1 MICYVNLLLKNYRR
15 FYLFIDLIIILKNK
29 IYGNYIL
36 ILVLRDVIVLNKDIV
51 KNEVLEEFNV
61 VVDMENSF
69 WKWVYNK
76 IKGSYV
82 FFDWILFDGK
92 YDEDDLCK
100 I

>member
-1 MICYVNLLLKNYRR
+1 MLKNYRR
-15 FYLFIDLIIILKNK
+15 FYIFIDLIIKLKNK

-36 ILVLRDVIVLNKDIV
+36 ILVLRNVIVINEDVV
-51 KNEVLEEFNV
+51 KNEVLEEFYV

-82 FFDWILFDGK
+82 FYDWILLDGK
-92 YDEDDLCK
+92 YDVNELCK